1 SQCRQD
7 LKELLSLTQY
17 KKAFEENNSD
27 ICSYCSKSEWKVSNL
42 LHNEQHHLNP
52 VEAKDI
58 STDISTPNYKRGI
71 IGPETQE
78 QYHKRIQLFG
88 KKQILRLAPQLYP

>member
-1 SQCRQD
+1 MYRSNHN
-7 LKELLSLTQY
+7 L
-17 KKAFEENNSD
+17 
-27 ICSYCSKSEWKVSNL
+27 CSNCIKVSNL

-71 IGPETQE
+71 IGPEDVRNNIARFGDLTVDTRLPINSLRIFSRQE
-78 QYHKRIQLFG
+78 
-88 KKQILRLAPQLYP
+88 RL